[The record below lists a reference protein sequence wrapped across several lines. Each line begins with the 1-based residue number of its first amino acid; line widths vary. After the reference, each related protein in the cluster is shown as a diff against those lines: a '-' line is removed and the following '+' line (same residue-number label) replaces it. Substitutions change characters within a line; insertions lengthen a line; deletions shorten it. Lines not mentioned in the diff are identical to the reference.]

1 MRGKTVIF
9 VEKALVTAISLC
21 FLPLS
26 YSYEIDEI
34 AAKALSGKID
44 EIVSLTGPYK
54 FSYVNNTPDRLFYVH
69 NANSNT
75 ADPNKASITF
85 NSLPENTFGPSN
97 NYLSLIGSYWLDEG
111 INFGD
116 SLGPLKYGEN
126 DSAPTYETV
135 TKAFNGTHL
144 TVTLGTAENSKEDY
158 FFFDITAANQDKFN
172 APDIDSL
179 RKSISQTFLLTP
191 TEIEKYKFS
200 TVQAS
205 ELQINIAPQQSV
217 HFQRIVAGKT
227 LTWLEINNAND
238 KKPWTN
244 SYNNKVTIQGAG
256 KNSQE
261 YPTLFGQSVYDL
273 DRDTAPTG
281 IGAPDYYF
289 YYRSN
294 ITGGAGFVANSNLV
308 EIDKLK
314 IQDIDRK
321 YGIIGGRAN
330 DGNRFIKNTLYGC
343 TAWGNGIKITN
354 SLVGYNTFAEQV
366 DDGRKG
372 INIYGGISYGQAANN
387 YVILRNSSFDG
398 NVYGAIAGLGSLLDA
413 CENLDNKNVNAI
425 TLSRYDY
432 TKDNKWDGKGGT
444 LNNAQLLY
452 LYNKAENQYSTELD
466 GATGRINKNFNYSEN
481 NAATLN
487 FWPGLSDD
495 NYVSLDGATLI
506 RASSVYA
513 SSGMFIPY
521 DSTNNAFFFNDAQAV
536 NLRRGKVYITGGNIT
551 SSLYAKE
558 VYFGTFRNE
567 KGVEENGY
575 KPIQLGSNV
584 SSSYINNISGF
595 HSELSSK
602 TNAQSNITDGYHNFW
617 SKVHV
622 NLGNTING
630 NGKELHVTSD
640 LEFTNGVV
648 QQKDFSVLALD
659 NPSDDPNEFFKN
671 APKVYVGVTEKGVD
685 INWSRIAR
693 YRLSF
698 ASGGQY
704 LDPTQNYGENAGW
717 STKFEEDPLVNK
729 YFTNGS
735 GLPFFINAQS
745 PLPVLVITAAGEEV
759 TAEQPHYFTYDEIFG
774 KDSKISE
781 QGIKKLLNSHFKI
794 TGLSVQQKDGPN
806 GSTREAAKATFDV
819 SQYLNF
825 EQYTTD
831 ENGEVVS
838 RHDHAGGIGFR
849 YRLTQLDLV
858 EGNQMILYGQ
868 EIDNHS
874 VQEDLDNQPSY
885 TLTAILTGKGGL
897 ILDIN
902 NRAYIE
908 TQTDDQGNARNAFTG
923 IVTARSGSELYLKGN
938 GSLGNNDVYASGLYV
953 DPNAHVSLNGY
964 QQRIG
969 NLVSYYG
976 SAINFDSEDASKAGN
991 LGLIQIIGKTD
1002 DITTPNSSYISGSLN
1017 GSENAVFSV
1026 RNGTLSVDQPTG
1038 FKGSLKLLS
1047 GKVFDTADSETLNA
1061 TTAYLAHGQAF
1072 NSAKVSAEENTAIV
1086 FDDSL
1091 KSYEGSSIVKPVR
1104 DNQFSVQNLV
1114 SEGTIYLS
1122 NPTLYRAG
1130 KDFSAHT
1137 VTANSFAGS
1146 STLVFTTMFRVN
1158 NSGLTDNSPSD
1169 KLVVLG
1175 QASGQHKVIVN
1186 AAPGSRYAYTS
1197 QKGGI
1202 LIAETPNADP
1212 DFSLGNL
1219 GIYAISGASVLSLT
1233 DEGGDGAGSADPSK
1247 VSFAIKSKE
1256 NKDDNEDFR
1265 GNPQGGKY
1273 WYLTLSKG
1281 NTDPTDEGKDPTDEN
1296 DPQEQPEKP
1305 KPSDD
1310 LNNPD
1315 HPINPSPSDGGNSS
1329 TTPIRGVVGAYAAN
1343 VLAWGQ
1349 MDMRLHDRIGE
1360 SYFIDPETHEIKKA
1374 AGWVRIKGAH
1384 QHLQT
1389 SGALSKTRGNYS
1401 TTQIGADLIRKDL
1414 NEDWRVVGGVFFGN
1428 LYGKTKTKAALD
1440 ARSRVE
1446 GYGGGAYVT
1455 LFSSNTPDN
1464 GFYADIWVSYNRFKN
1479 KIYGDEPDFSYHSRG
1494 FTYSGE
1500 LGYTIHAATT
1510 GSNEKDR
1517 VEWFIQPQFQAIAQT
1532 VKASNK
1538 KDYFGNEFKQ
1548 NGKNNV
1554 QLRLGARI
1562 FGRQTA
1568 RGNVF
1573 VEGNWIHNTK
1583 DIGVE
1588 AAGRRVLLDG
1598 VKNSGEAR
1606 IGWEGNISKNILGS
1620 ITGTVRA
1627 GHRGYNEESA
1637 NISIR
1642 YMF

>member
-1 MRGKTVIF
+1 MNKKTILF
-9 VEKALVTAISLC
+9 VEKAIAVAVSLC
-21 FLPLS
+21 FSPIVFSL
-26 YSYEIDEI
+26 DVDV
-34 AAKALSGKID
+34 AADAKLKGSIS
-44 EIVSLTGPYK
+44 EPVNLTGPYS
-54 FSYVNNTPDRLFYVH
+54 FHYVKSTPNRLFLINNV
-69 NANSNT
+69 NVDQPSLS
-75 ADPNKASITF
+75 PSSIRF
-85 NSLPENTFGPSN
+85 SSLEKTLLS
-97 NYLSLIGSYWLDEG
+97 NYLSVIGRYWVDNDINVSNSKDGPLSLTDETFYNKVIKEFDG
-111 INFGD
+111 ASLTIN
-116 SLGPLKYGEN
+116 LGPKP
-126 DSAPTYETV
+126 AQQ
-135 TKAFNGTHL
+135 FW
-144 TVTLGTAENSKEDY
+144 
-158 FFFDITAANQDKFN
+158 FFDITGANQDKFN
-172 APDIDSL
+172 TIDETKL
-179 RKSISQTFLLTP
+179 KNKFVNNFLLTNEKI
-191 TEIEKYKFS
+191 TEDSYKFS
-200 TVQAS
+200 TVANTNLTLNITDES
-205 ELQINIAPQQSV
+205 EV
-217 HFQRIVAGKT
+217 HFQRIVGGKT
-227 LTWLEINNAND
+227 ITWLENGASND
-238 KKPWTN
+238 NKPWTYAYKN
-244 SYNNKVTIQGAG
+244 TVTITAE
-256 KNSQE
+256 NSLGNKL
-261 YPTLFGQSVYDL
+261 PTLVGQSTYNL
-273 DRDTAPTG
+273 DNESSKPEGLNINED
-281 IGAPDYYF
+281 DYFF

-294 ITGGAGFVANSNLV
+294 ITGGAGFIANENKV
-308 EIDKLK
+308 IIDGVK

-330 DGNRFIKNTLYGC
+330 DGTRLLKNTLYGC
-343 TAWGNGIKITN
+343 TAYGNGIHISN
-354 SLVGYNTFAEQV
+354 SFIGLNTFSDKV
-366 DDGRKG
+366 DETRKG
-372 INIYGGISYGQAANN
+372 INIYGGISYGQAEKNF
-387 YVILRNSSFDG
+387 VIVSNSSFDG
-398 NVYGAIAGLGSLLDA
+398 NIYGSIAALGSVLDRS
-413 CENLDNKNVNAI
+413 EDEPKKNIN
-425 TLSRYDY
+425 RDFDFKQYEH
-432 TKDNKWDGKGGT
+432 TKFTTWNSGNDGKT

-452 LYNKAENQYSTELD
+452 IYNKAENQYSSSINKDNNRIYTNYHERD
-466 GATGRINKNFNYSEN
+466 KNNGATQ
-481 NAATLN
+481 N
-487 FWPGLSDD
+487 FWPGLSDE
-495 NYVSLDGATLI
+495 NYVTLDNSNLI
-506 RASSVYA
+506 RSSSVYA
-513 SSGMFIPY
+513 SSGIFIPF
-521 DSTNNAFFFNDAQAV
+521 DSESTAFFFNDAQAV
-536 NLRRGKVYITGGNIT
+536 NLRRGKVYITGANKT

-558 VYFGTFRNE
+558 VFFGTFRNE
-567 KGVEENGY
+567 DGTEDIKY
-575 KPIQLGSNV
+575 KPVQLGSNI

-595 HSELSSK
+595 HSELDSQTSSQSTI
-602 TNAQSNITDGYHNFW
+602 TNGYHNFW

-630 NGKELHVTSD
+630 NGKELHVTSE
-640 LEFTNGVV
+640 LQFESGAA
-648 QQKDFSVLALD
+648 QRKDFSVLALD

-671 APKVYVGVTEKGVD
+671 APKVYVGVTENGVD

-704 LDPTQNYGENAGW
+704 LDPSKNYGENAGW
-717 STKFEEDPLVNK
+717 SDIFEKDSLVNK

-774 KDSKISE
+774 QDSKISE
-781 QGIKKLLNSHFKI
+781 QGIKKLLNSHFEI

-849 YRLTQLDLV
+849 YRLTKLDLV

-885 TLTAILTGKGGL
+885 TLTAVLTGKGGL
-897 ILDIN
+897 ILDKN

-953 DPNAHVSLNGY
+953 DPDAHVSLSGF

-991 LGLIQIIGKTD
+991 LELIQIIGKTD

-1038 FKGSLKLLS
+1038 FKGQLKLLS
-1047 GKVFDTADSETLNA
+1047 GKVSDTADSETLNA
-1061 TTAYLAHGQAF
+1061 TTAYLAHGHAF
-1072 NSAKVSAEENTAIV
+1072 NSAKVSAEKNTAIV

-1104 DNQFSVQNLV
+1104 ANQFSVQDLV

-1137 VTANSFAGS
+1137 VTANTFAGS

-1158 NSGLTDNSPSD
+1158 DSGLTDNSPSD

-1233 DEGGDGAGSADPSK
+1233 DENGAGSADPSK

-1256 NKDDNEDFR
+1256 NKDGNEDFR
-1265 GNPQGGKY
+1265 GYSQGGKY

-1281 NTDPTDEGKDPTDEN
+1281 NTDPTDEEKDPTDEN

-1343 VLAWGQ
+1343 VLAWSQ

-1360 SYFIDPETHEIKKA
+1360 SYFMDPETHEIKKA
-1374 AGWVRIKGAH
+1374 AGWVRIKGTH

-1428 LYGKTKTKAALD
+1428 LYGKTKTNAALD

-1464 GFYADIWVSYNRFKN
+1464 GFYADLWLSYNRFKN

-1538 KDYFGNEFKQ
+1538 NDYFGNEFKQ
-1548 NGKNNV
+1548 SGKNNV

-1588 AAGRRVLLDG
+1588 AVGRRVLLDG

>member
-75 ADPNKASITF
+75 ADPNKASIAF

-261 YPTLFGQSVYDL
+261 YPILFGQSVYDL

-354 SLVGYNTFAEQV
+354 SLVGYNTFAEQL

-466 GATGRINKNFNYSEN
+466 GTTGRINKNFNYSEN

-648 QQKDFSVLALD
+648 QQKDFSILALD

-671 APKVYVGVTEKGVD
+671 APKVYLGVTEKGVD

-704 LDPTQNYGENAGW
+704 LNPSETYGKDAGW
-717 STKFEEDPLVNK
+717 SGIFETDNSVNSNFK
-729 YFTNGS
+729 DGS

-745 PLPVLVITAAGEEV
+745 PLPVLVITANGDTVTEV
-759 TAEQPHYFTYDEIFG
+759 QPHYFTYDDIFG
-774 KDSKISE
+774 PNSKISLE
-781 QGIKKLLNSHFKI
+781 GIKELLNSHFEI
-794 TGLSVQQKDGPN
+794 SGLSVEQKDGPG
-806 GSTREAAKATFDV
+806 GSTREAAEASFDV

-825 EQYTTD
+825 EEYSEET
-831 ENGEVVS
+831 NGEVVTS
-838 RHDHAGGIGFR
+838 HNKAGGIGFR
-849 YRLTQLDLV
+849 YRLTKLDLV
-858 EGNQMILYGQ
+858 DGNQMILYGQ
-868 EIDNHS
+868 KIENAS
-874 VQEDLDNQPSY
+874 EPEDLANQASY
-885 TLTAILTGKGGL
+885 TLTAVLTGKGGL
-897 ILDIN
+897 ILDKN

-908 TQTDDQGNARNAFTG
+908 SQTNDQGIAENSFTG
-923 IVTARSGSELYLKGN
+923 IVTARDGSELNLGAS
-938 GSLGNNDVYASGLYV
+938 GSLGNDSSYASGLFA
-953 DPNAHVSLNGY
+953 DPTSNINLNGY
-964 QQRIG
+964 HQRIG
-969 NLVSYYG
+969 NLVAYFG
-976 SAINFDSEDASKAGN
+976 SSINFDKESETGDLN
-991 LGLIQIIGKTD
+991 VDQVVGKD
-1002 DITTPNSSYISGSLN
+1002 GETTIPNASYISGSLN
-1017 GSENAVFSV
+1017 GSIGSILSFK
-1026 RNGTLSVDQPTG
+1026 NGTVSVDQPTG
-1038 FKGSLKLLS
+1038 FTGQLRLVS
-1047 GKVFDTADSETLNA
+1047 GKVFENDEAGTLNV
-1061 TTAYLAHGQAF
+1061 TTAYLSHGNAF
-1072 NSAKVSAEENTAIV
+1072 ESSHVAAEPNTAIV

-1091 KSYEGSSIVKPVR
+1091 KSFEGNSIVKPVR
-1104 DNQFSVQNLV
+1104 ANEFFIGNLET
-1114 SEGTIYLS
+1114 EGTVYLS
-1122 NPTLYRAG
+1122 NPMLYRAAG
-1130 KDFSAHT
+1130 KEFVPHT
-1137 VTANSFAGS
+1137 VTANSFKGK
-1146 STLVFTTMFRVN
+1146 STLVFTTRFTVN
-1158 NSGLTDNSPSD
+1158 SAGLADNSPTD
-1169 KLVVLG
+1169 KLVVTG
-1175 QASGQHKVIVN
+1175 GASGQHKVIVN
-1186 AAPGSRYAYTS
+1186 AAPNSRYAFTS
-1197 QKGGI
+1197 ENGGI
-1202 LIAETPNADP
+1202 LIAETPNADS

-1219 GIYAISGASVLSLT
+1219 GIYAISGASVLSLS
-1233 DEGGDGAGSADPSK
+1233 DETKTGSSDLSK
-1247 VSFAIKSKE
+1247 FAFSIKSKE
-1256 NKDDNEDFR
+1256 NNNPDEKFKDNAV
-1265 GNPQGGKY
+1265 GGKY
-1273 WYLTLSKG
+1273 WFLTVSNG
-1281 NTDPTDEGKDPTDEN
+1281 SSNPSGPGKDPADEN
-1296 DPQEQPEKP
+1296 DPQDQPEKP
-1305 KPSDD
+1305 GQPDD
-1310 LNNPD
+1310 PTNPD
-1315 HPINPSPSDGGNSS
+1315 HPYDPSNPSNSGDS
-1329 TTPIRGVVGAYAAN
+1329 ASTPIRGVVGAYAAN
-1343 VLAWGQ
+1343 IQAWSQ

-1360 SYFIDPETHEIKKA
+1360 SYFLDPETNEIKKA
-1374 AGWVRIKGAH
+1374 AGWVRFKGTH
-1384 QHLQT
+1384 QHVQT
-1389 SGALSKTRGNYS
+1389 LGALSKTRGS
-1401 TTQIGADLIRKDL
+1401 FATTQIGSDLLRKDL
-1414 NEDWRVVGGVFFGN
+1414 NEDWRLIGGLFFGN
-1428 LYGKTKTKAALD
+1428 VYGKTKTKATLNG
-1440 ARSRVE
+1440 RSRVE
-1446 GYGGGAYVT
+1446 GYGGGAYLT

-1464 GFYADIWVSYNRFKN
+1464 GFYADLWISYNRFKN
-1479 KIYGDEPDFSYHSRG
+1479 KIYGDEPDFSYRSKG

-1517 VEWFIQPQFQAIAQT
+1517 VEWFIQPQLQATAQN
-1532 VKASNK
+1532 VKASDK
-1538 KDYFGNEFKQ
+1538 KDYFGNKFTQ
-1548 NGKNNV
+1548 VGKNNV
-1554 QLRLGARI
+1554 QLRLGARV

-1568 RGNVF
+1568 RENVF

-1583 DIGVE
+1583 DAGVQT
-1588 AAGRRVLLDG
+1588 ADRKILLDG
-1598 VKNSGEAR
+1598 VRNSGEFR
-1606 IGWEGNISKNILGS
+1606 LGWEGNITKNLLGS

-1637 NISIR
+1637 NISVR